1 MSKKELFEEIEGLD
15 VSCARCGTC
24 LQVCPVYKELLIET
38 FSPRGR
44 YELVEHLLKNDQKP
58 SKRLK
63 DSLHMCLQCG
73 ACSFICPSGIKV
85 DRLVRRG
92 RQLIGTN
99 PAQGTIF
106 NMLTHKKVPDIL
118 SKIGGKFP
126 DATGIAIK
134 LASLFGSNH
143 LDSDIVDRWAKLFP
157 RPSTLTALKE
167 AQSSLITNTGT
178 NHKKKITVALF
189 IGCVQNYLYPE
200 IVRAMRQILEPYVEI
215 IIPQDQYCC
224 GLAAY
229 SSGFVDAAQR
239 LLEANLK
246 TFSKIEVDY
255 IVTGCASCAYFLSNF
270 WQELIPY
277 EPLSNQAKKLSKK
290 VYEFSS
296 FIYEMGFKEKF
307 SMGEN
312 KKVVYHAPCH
322 QRFHL
327 GGVSSPKGLIESI
340 ENIELLDIIDDCCG
354 QGGVFGF
361 KYPDVSLNIFHKI
374 LKRLKS
380 SGAEILITNCS
391 GCLLQ
396 WQVGSKIFLPY
407 KPITVLHPAQF
418 MLLCKKGGD

>member
-1 MSKKELFEEIEGLD
+1 MNKKDLFKQGSEEDIE

-24 LQVCPVYKELLIET
+24 LQICPVYKEVLVET

-44 YELVEHLLKNDQKP
+44 YELIEHILKKGGNP

-63 DSLHMCLQCG
+63 ESLQMCLQCG
-73 ACSFICPSGIKV
+73 ACSYICPSGIKV
-85 DRLVRRG
+85 DLLVRRG

-99 PAQGTIF
+99 PTQGTLF
-106 NMLTHKKVPDIL
+106 NMLVHRKVPDIL
-118 SKIGGKFP
+118 SKISVKFP
-126 DATGIAIK
+126 DAAGIAIK
-134 LASLFGSNH
+134 LSSFLGSKD
-143 LDSDIVDRWAKLFP
+143 LDSDIVDRWARAFPKAAKL
-157 RPSTLTALKE
+157 SALKE
-167 AQSSLITNTGT
+167 AQMSSDNNTGGS
-178 NHKKKITVALF
+178 KRPRVALF

-200 IVRAMRQILEPYVEI
+200 IIRAIRQVLEAHVNL

-229 SSGFVDAAQR
+229 SSGFVDASQR

-246 TFSKIEVDY
+246 SFYEIEPDY

-270 WQELIPY
+270 WHELIPY
-277 EPLSNQAKKLSKK
+277 EPLKEHAIELSKR

-296 FIYEMGFKEKF
+296 FIEMIGLKTR
-307 SMGEN
+307 SSNVLN

-327 GGVSSPKGLIESI
+327 GGTELPKAFIESI
-340 ENIELLDIIDDCCG
+340 KGIELIDIIDDCCG

-361 KYPDVSLNIFHKI
+361 KYPDISLNIFSKA

-380 SGAEILITNCS
+380 SKADMVITNCS

-396 WQVGSKIFLPY
+396 WQLGSRVFLPY
-407 KPITVLHPAQF
+407 KPLTVLHPAQL
-418 MLLCKKGGD
+418 MLFG